1 MRQAVTIAY
10 NAFMELLRQ
19 PVFLLLM
26 TASAIFAVFLASTP
40 YFGFGEDDKLVKDSV
55 LATMLIAGLFASI
68 ISASSSLAH
77 EVRTGTALAVLSKP
91 VGRIQF
97 LLAKYAGLAGALAVL
112 TYVNLV
118 SALIASRMA
127 FTAYGEADKRSLFIY
142 LGAVLLAYA
151 AGGFTNYFLHRPF
164 VSDATFFVA
173 VLSTM
178 AFIIITQLPRPVT
191 MFEEHIKID
200 WRLVPAAIL
209 ILFAFFLLA
218 GLALACSTRFDLI
231 ATLSI
236 CSGLFLVG
244 LMSDY
249 LFGRSAAAGAWWAS
263 LLHTAVPN
271 WQLFWLA
278 DALENEKTIP
288 WSYVGRAF
296 LYVLM
301 YLGALLALALALFED
316 RELS

>member
-1 MRQAVTIAY
+1 MRQVVTIAH

-19 PVFLLLM
+19 PIFLLLM

-68 ISASSSLAH
+68 ISASSSLAQ
-77 EVRTGTALAVLSKP
+77 EIRTGTALAVLSKP
-91 VGRIQF
+91 VGRVQF
-97 LLAKYAGLAGALAVL
+97 LLAKYAGIAAALAVL

-127 FTAYGEADKRSLFIY
+127 FTAYGEADKTSLFIY
-142 LGAVLLAYA
+142 LGSILFAYS
-151 AGGFTNYFLHRPF
+151 AGGFTNYFLRRPF
-164 VSDATFFVA
+164 VSDATFF
-173 VLSTM
+173 LILFTSI
-178 AFIIITQLPRPVT
+178 AFLVIAKLPRPES
-191 MFEEHIKID
+191 MFEEHIMID

-209 ILFAFFLLA
+209 ILFAFLLLA

-236 CSGLFLVG
+236 CSALFLVG

-249 LFGRSAAAGAWWAS
+249 LFGRPAAEGTWWAS
-263 LLHTAVPN
+263 MLYTIVPN

-278 DALENEKTIP
+278 DALENDKTIP
-288 WSYVGRAF
+288 WSYVGHAF

-301 YLGALLALALALFED
+301 YLGALLALAMALFED